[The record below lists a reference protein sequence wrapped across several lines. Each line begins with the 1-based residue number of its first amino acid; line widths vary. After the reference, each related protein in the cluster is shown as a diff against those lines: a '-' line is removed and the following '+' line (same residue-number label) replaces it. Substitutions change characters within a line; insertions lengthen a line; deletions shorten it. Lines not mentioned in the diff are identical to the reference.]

1 MSTQVAK
8 KKETAVATNDLMDA
22 MFEEEGAGVNFDVSE
37 MEIPYVRLAH
47 PMSEAMQKAK
57 PAFIKELRAGE
68 IYNTITKQIW
78 DPEKGITV
86 IPVHQE
92 TIYAFKTDAGGY
104 ERYNLSDPKLQP
116 LLKRV
121 KRDGAKEWVMDAGGN
136 VEGELVK
143 SDNFYCMI
151 LNEDGTTQKA
161 VIDFRST
168 GLKVSRRWKTQ
179 IAMQKAPDSQ
189 GNMRTPPLFGIMWN
203 FTGIDESND
212 RGSWSSW
219 SISRIGQV
227 DSANVFAEAKAFR
240 EMVLKGEAKA
250 QQEEESTGS
259 DIAQG
264 TTNIDHEDDIPF

>member
-8 KKETAVATNDLMDA
+8 KKETAVATNDILDA
-22 MFEEEGAGVNFDVSE
+22 MFEDEGAGVDFAADE
-37 MEIPYVRLAH
+37 MEIPFVRLAH

-57 PAFIKELRAGE
+57 PAFIKELRAGD

-78 DPEKGITV
+78 DPEKGVTV
-86 IPVHQE
+86 VPVHQE
-92 TIYAFKTDAGGY
+92 TIYAFKSESGGY
-104 ERYNLSDPKLQP
+104 ERYNIADPKLQP
-116 LLKRV
+116 LLKRSR
-121 KRDGAKEWVMDAGGN
+121 RDGSKEYVMDASGN

-143 SDNFYCMI
+143 SDNFFCI
-151 LNEDGTTQKA
+151 IIDDDGTTQMA

-179 IAMQKAPDSQ
+179 ISMQKAPDSQ
-189 GNMRTPPLFGIMWN
+189 GNMRKPALYGIMWN

-219 SISRIGQV
+219 SISKIGLV
-227 DSANVFAEAKAFR
+227 DRADVLAEAKAFR

-259 DIAQG
+259 DIPQG